1 MRAMQT
7 RKFDALRR
15 IGPPLALWILASG
28 VMVWLDQQPHLAH
41 LGNLALVLV
50 LASALSSPWLSFAQ
64 ALTLNLVAVL
74 VFNWA
79 FVEPRG
85 SFFIDLRQHA
95 WLLAT
100 MLGVSWSTA
109 GLTAR
114 LRSQAEL
121 AQRHAREAE
130 HLRVFSEA
138 LRDASDPQSQAAAL
152 IQALQE
158 LLGAPVQLLMLKD
171 ALPKTDDADAA
182 LLLGTTNA
190 DQWTGLWLSLR
201 RSMAF
206 GPGTGRHEELAE
218 WYLPLRGRVGSLG
231 AALISLP
238 DRELALPALRG
249 QAQMLCDQMGQA
261 LERSVAERAAGRAH
275 DAAEEQGLR
284 NALLAAI
291 SHDYRTPLATIM
303 GAASALQDQDER
315 LTPAQRRKLA
325 CAIVDETE
333 SLARMTDNTLQVARL
348 DAPGVVLN
356 TDWESAEEIV
366 GAALRRVR
374 QRHPDAKARARL
386 DPDLPLLRC
395 DAVLLL
401 QLLDNLLDN
410 ALKYGAMGEQAGAEI
425 RVTRSG
431 DAGRSQLML
440 AVRDRG
446 PGVTPAWRERIFD
459 VFQRGSA
466 ADPWRPDAAE
476 RRGAG
481 VGLAACRA
489 IARAHGGEMRYRARS
504 HGGAS
509 FECWLPLVSEP
520 ASDLAVMEPVSI

>member
-1 MRAMQT
+1 MQI
-7 RKFDALRR
+7 RLFESLLRR
-15 IGPPLALWILASG
+15 AGPPAAIWALASALMAW
-28 VMVWLDQQPHLAH
+28 VDHQPDLAH
-41 LGNLALVLV
+41 LGNLAMLLV
-50 LASALSSPWLSFAQ
+50 LASALSSPWLSFAR
-64 ALTLNLVAVL
+64 ALAINLLALL

-79 FVEPRG
+79 FVEPRY
-85 SFFIDLRQHA
+85 SFGIDLRQHA

-100 MLGVSWSTA
+100 MLGVSWSCA

-121 AQRHAREAE
+121 ARRHAREAE
-130 HLRVFSEA
+130 QLRAFSEA
-138 LRDASDPQSQAAAL
+138 VRDAGDPQSQAHAL

-158 LLGAPVQLLMLKD
+158 LLDAPVRLLMLKD
-171 ALPKTDDADAA
+171 ALPATDDPDAA
-182 LLLGTTNA
+182 LLLGTTVPDLNA
-190 DQWTGLWLSLR
+190 DQRTGLWLSLR

-206 GPGTGRHEELAE
+206 GPGTGRHEELSG

-238 DRELALPALRG
+238 ARGTADPAMLASTRG
-249 QAQMLCDQMGQA
+249 QAQLLCDQMGQA
-261 LERSVAERAAGRAH
+261 LERNAAECAALRAR
-275 DAAEEQGLR
+275 DAADEQALR
-284 NALLAAI
+284 NALLAAV

-303 GAASALQDQDER
+303 GAASSLQEQDER
-315 LTPAQRRKLA
+315 LSPAQRRKLA
-325 CAIVDETE
+325 AAIVDETA
-333 SLARMTDNTLQVARL
+333 SLARMTDNTLQLARL
-348 DAPGVVLN
+348 DAPGVVLK
-356 TDWESAEEIV
+356 TDWESAEELV

-374 QRHPDAKARARL
+374 QRHPEAKVRARL

-401 QLLDNLLDN
+401 QLIDNLLDN
-410 ALKYGAMGEQAGAEI
+410 ALKYGGLNEQGSGAEI
-425 RVTRSG
+425 RVTRS
-431 DAGRSQLML
+431 DSQLIL

-459 VFQRGSA
+459 VFQRGSEA
-466 ADPWRPDAAE
+466 HPSRPDSAE

-509 FECWLPLVSEP
+509 FECGLPLPSEQV
-520 ASDLAVMEPVSI
+520 VMETESR

>member
-1 MRAMQT
+1 MQISKLEKT
-7 RKFDALRR
+7 FLRR
-15 IGPPLALWILASG
+15 AAPPAAIWALAWI
-28 VMVWLDQQPHLAH
+28 VMAWLDRQPDLAH
-41 LGNLALVLV
+41 LGNLAMLLV
-50 LASALSSPWLSFAQ
+50 LASALSSPWLSFVW
-64 ALTLNLVAVL
+64 ALGVNLLAVL

-79 FVEPRG
+79 YVEPRG
-85 SFFIDLRQHA
+85 SFLIDLHQHA

-114 LRSQAEL
+114 LRSQAEV

-130 HLRVFSEA
+130 HLRRFSEA
-138 LRDASDPQSQAAAL
+138 LRDAADPQSQAEAL
-152 IQALQE
+152 LQALRE
-158 LLGAPVQLLMLKD
+158 LLDAPVQLLLLKD
-171 ALPKTDDADAA
+171 ALPATDDPQAA
-182 LLLGTTNA
+182 LLLGTANA

-201 RSMAF
+201 RSLPF
-206 GPGTGRHEELAE
+206 GPGTGRHEELGE
-218 WYLPLRGRVGSLG
+218 WYLPLRGRVGGHG
-231 AALISLP
+231 AALITLK
-238 DRELALPALRG
+238 EGEPADPSLRG

-261 LERSVAERAAGRAH
+261 LERSAAERAVQRVRGE
-275 DAAEEQGLR
+275 AEAQGLR

-315 LTPAQRRKLA
+315 LSPAQRRKLA
-325 CAIVDETE
+325 AAIVDETE
-333 SLARMTDNTLQVARL
+333 SLTRMTDNTLQVARL
-348 DAPGVVLN
+348 DAPGVSLK

-374 QRHPDAKARARL
+374 LRHADAKVRARL

-395 DAVLLL
+395 DAVLLM
-401 QLLDNLLDN
+401 QLLDNLVDN
-410 ALKYGAMGEQAGAEI
+410 ALKYGGDSAVEL
-425 RVTRSG
+425 RVKRA
-431 DAGRSQLML
+431 DDDHLLL

-459 VFQRGSA
+459 VFQRGSEA
-466 ADPWRPDAAE
+466 HLLRHDAAPQ
-476 RRGAG
+476 RGAG

-504 HGGAS
+504 HGGSS
-509 FECWLPLVSEP
+509 FECLLPVPSVP
-520 ASDLAVMEPVSI
+520 AVMEIAS